1 MNICDKI
8 KSILIFN
15 RIQIKEFAEI
25 LNTKTNTNKYSAAN
39 LSAKLLRDGISYKE
53 AEMMLNVLG
62 YEIEI
67 VEKRPPWFP

>member
-1 MNICDKI
+1 MNVCNKI
-8 KSILIFN
+8 KSLLTFY

-25 LNTKTNTNKYSAAN
+25 LNIKTGTKKYSAKN